1 MNINNPEEV
10 IIDKSEKVKN
20 NILIVDDHPFIIQ
33 GYKNAIT
40 RYNPESFE
48 FVISQASDCESA
60 YKIITDPDIAHFDIA
75 FLDISMPSYE
85 EENIFSG
92 EDLALLISEYM
103 PKCKIILLTMYTE
116 LLKIKT
122 IIKTINP
129 SGLVIKNDLT
139 FDELLFAF
147 NKVIND
153 EKYYSESVLKMLRQ
167 SEGNSI
173 EIDQFDEQILF
184 HLSKG
189 TKLNEMTQY
198 IPISLGAIERRKL
211 NLKELLNVTSG
222 SDSDLVQQAKN
233 KGLLFL
239 K

>member
-1 MNINNPEEV
+1 MLDKTEKAKIKINIF
-10 IIDKSEKVKN
+10 
-20 NILIVDDHPFIIQ
+20 IVDDHPFIIQ

-40 RYNPESFE
+40 RYKPDTFE
-48 FVISQASDCESA
+48 FFITQAKDCESA
-60 YKIITDPDIAHFDIA
+60 YNVITNPDSPKFDIA

-85 EENIFSG
+85 EKNIFSG
-92 EDLALLISEYM
+92 EDLAKLLSEYM
-103 PKCKIILLTMYTE
+103 PNCKIILLTMYTE

-129 SGLVIKNDLT
+129 CGLVIKNDLT

-147 NKVIND
+147 NKVITGD
-153 EKYYSESVLKMLRQ
+153 KYYSESVLKMLTQ

-189 TKLNEMTQY
+189 TKLNEMPQY
-198 IPISLGAIERRKL
+198 IPISVAAIERRKL
-211 NLKELLNVTSG
+211 NLKELLDIKEG
-222 SDSDLVQQAKN
+222 SDADLVQQAKN
-233 KGLLFL
+233 KGILF
-239 K
+239 